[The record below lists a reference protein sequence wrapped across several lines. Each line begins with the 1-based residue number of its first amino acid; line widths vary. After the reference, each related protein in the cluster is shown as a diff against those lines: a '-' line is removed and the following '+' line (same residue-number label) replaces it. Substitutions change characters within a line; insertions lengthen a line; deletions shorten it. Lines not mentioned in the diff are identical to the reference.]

1 MPFVEMLKI
10 AMLVISVISL
20 PASAIFYLI
29 RDRWLKMERSVSTH
43 ETRLDKSDIRFEDV
57 DKTTVEK
64 LHEVQLKI
72 AKLQSEKIS
81 QEQMDRAIANVKES
95 IKTEISDVKVLMK
108 EDKTDRIRSEDNTKE
123 FHRQILNRLDNIK
136 S

>member
-20 PASAIFYLI
+20 PASAIFYLV

-43 ETRLDKSDIRFEDV
+43 ESRLDKSDIRFEDV

-64 LHEVQLKI
+64 IHEVQLKI

-95 IKTEISDVKVLMK
+95 IKIEVSDVKALMK

-136 S
+136 P